1 MEICVSAVFGDFS
14 GSNFTINYTTAD
26 AQAEGNYCCY
36 VQNSENFTHVQNSYK
51 SNFKAPSGYVAVSGS
66 VEISESQTSQCVSVS
81 IVTDSVEEGEECFL
95 VSFSSSSFDF
105 TLQSPSV
112 ATVCIRDG

>member
-1 MEICVSAVFGDFS
+1 MTVSFY
-14 GSNFTINYTTAD
+14 N
-26 AQAEGNYCCY
+26 E
-36 VQNSENFTHVQNSYK
+36 
-51 SNFKAPSGYVAVSGS
+51 APSDYVAVSGS
-66 VEISESQTSQCVSVS
+66 VEISESQTSQCVTVS